1 MEAETFL
8 HSISDRKDLDEL
20 FNSAHDVVFA
30 STDCLECANCCK
42 TTSPILLQEDLDR
55 LASVKGMSTGTFM
68 KKYVQM
74 DEDGDFVF
82 KAVPCPM
89 LQEDNKCSV
98 YEDRPKACREY
109 PHTNRKDMH
118 KILDLTAKN
127 ALVCPAVE
135 EIVDRIQS
143 TLRPGQ

>member
-1 MEAETFL
+1 VEAETFL

-68 KKYVQM
+68 KTYVQM

-118 KILDLTAKN
+118 EILDLTAKN

-143 TLRPGQ
+143 TLRPWQ